1 LTDNEKD
8 ELISDLKGE
17 LELLGQLN
25 IAPSLS
31 SSHTRKPKGQNLL
44 LLLVSDIVQPDNS
57 DTNGTSMEISQTTV
71 SEKIDLEIVR
81 YRSEPPAILNY
92 KNATT
97 LLNWWK
103 QNYSRYPFL
112 VTLVHKYLSVPATS
126 VPSERAFS
134 RAGHIINDQW
144 ACLLPQNV
152 NMLVFLAENQ

>member
-1 LTDNEKD
+1 
-8 ELISDLKGE
+8 
-17 LELLGQLN
+17 
-25 IAPSLS
+25 
-31 SSHTRKPKGQNLL
+31 
-44 LLLVSDIVQPDNS
+44 VQPDNS
-57 DTNGTSMEISQTTV
+57 DTNDTSMENSQTTV

-103 QNYSRYPFL
+103 LNCSRYPFL
-112 VTLVHKYLSVPATS
+112 VKLVHKYLSVPATS

-134 RAGHIINDQW
+134 HAGYIVNDRR

-152 NMLVFLAENQ
+152 NMLVFLV